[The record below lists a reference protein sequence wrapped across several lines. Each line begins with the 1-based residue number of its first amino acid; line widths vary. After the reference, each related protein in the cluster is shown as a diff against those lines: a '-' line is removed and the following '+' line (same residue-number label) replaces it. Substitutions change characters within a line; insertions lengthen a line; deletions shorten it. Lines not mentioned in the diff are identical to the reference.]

1 MERALVTGATSYLG
15 GELVRRL
22 QAEGVEVHALVRP
35 GSDLTRLGD
44 GADRP
49 RCHVHNGSTEAM
61 VALVEQARPDVV
73 FHLATKYVR
82 EHRPPELED
91 LIRSNVL
98 FATQLLEGLAA
109 ARVRHLVNAGTFF
122 QHYDSEGYRPLNL
135 YAATKQAFEAML
147 AYYVD
152 AAGLQATTLRLFDVY
167 GEGDWRPRLMAAIRR
182 AQRTGV
188 PMPVPKNDP
197 VLDLVHVD
205 DVVSAFVAAAAH
217 LEAGTEGV
225 AGGVYAVSSGE
236 HHALSEVIALFE
248 SVGGSHVA
256 TEHGTWPLPARSIR
270 VPWRGPSLPGWQ
282 PRVSLAEGVRRFIA
296 ATGE

>member
-1 MERALVTGATSYLG
+1 MQRALVTGATSYLG
-15 GELVRRL
+15 RELVRRL

-44 GADRP
+44 GADPP
-49 RCHVHNGSTEAM
+49 RCHVHDGTTEAIA
-61 VALVEQARPDVV
+61 ALVVQARPDVV

-82 EHRPPELED
+82 EHRPSDLED

-98 FATQLLEGLAA
+98 FATQVLEGLAT

-135 YAATKQAFEAML
+135 YAATKQAFEAIL
-147 AYYVD
+147 AYYAD

-167 GEGDWRPRLMAAIRR
+167 GEGDFRPRLTAAIRR

-188 PMPVPKNDP
+188 PMPVPENDP

-205 DVVSAFVAAAAH
+205 DVVSALVAAAAH
-217 LEAGTEGV
+217 LEAGTAGV

-236 HHALSEVIALFE
+236 HHALSEIIALFE
-248 SVGGSHVA
+248 SVGGSRVA
-256 TEHGTWPLPARSIR
+256 TERGAWPLPARSIR
-270 VPWRGPSLPGWQ
+270 TPWRGPSLPGWQ

-296 ATGE
+296 ATAA